1 MGLYRPVYLLD
12 FPSPIARLTLLLS
25 QSLFQR
31 APTQTSI
38 YLTVCFFRSLLF
50 FFLSLQMDF
59 DKTSFSVDWFTPG
72 DRYGPKR
79 LSFPKSAC
87 ISIDDLVSDSPV
99 SAPMVLSS

>member
-1 MGLYRPVYLLD
+1 ME
-12 FPSPIARLTLLLS
+12 
-25 QSLFQR
+25 
-31 APTQTSI
+31 
-38 YLTVCFFRSLLF
+38 
-50 FFLSLQMDF
+50 F

-99 SAPMVLSS
+99 SSLVDGSYCHNGHCSADMSH